1 MFGKIIHF
9 SQVIACIWLSLSVI
23 SGAMRKNMMEAK
35 RKNTTAL
42 YSDIHAGYY
51 QPLDNSEQSFHGM
64 LPAFI
69 ALALTFVDILLSL
82 F

>member
-1 MFGKIIHF
+1 
-9 SQVIACIWLSLSVI
+9 
-23 SGAMRKNMMEAK
+23 MRKNMMEAK